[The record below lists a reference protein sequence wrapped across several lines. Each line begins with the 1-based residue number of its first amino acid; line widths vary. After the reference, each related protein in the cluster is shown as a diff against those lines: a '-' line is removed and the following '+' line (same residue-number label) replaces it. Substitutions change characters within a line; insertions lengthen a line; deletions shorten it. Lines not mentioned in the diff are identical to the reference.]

1 MDFTF
6 RSIQRPLIRPC
17 GTPSP
22 HWGEGYVIWA
32 NANQHTF
39 LEKGD
44 DLKTRFAS
52 LLEKER
58 FLESKEKGAPVGVE
72 WSQIGIR
79 RPVFTPPLWTSP
91 VCGRLPRWN
100 RDKPWFY
107 PHFFRRLRGWVSPRG
122 GADWHCRCCGAGG
135 ENGVVGRSLTFPV
148 PGGRWR
154 REPPDEGASLR
165 RICVSFYLARSHPP
179 LRGTFSPEGRRYCL
193 YGAPAK
199 AQRKR
204 VHWGERRLSM
214 LRRRSPLPRRC
225 GCSRGRSP
233 GGCRARRRSPRG
245 GAPGR
250 S

>member
-17 GTPSP
+17 GAPSP

-79 RPVFTPPLWTSP
+79 RPVFTPPLRSSP
-91 VCGRLPRWN
+91 VHGRLPGWN
-100 RDKPWFY
+100 RGKLWSY
-107 PHFFRRLRGWVSPRG
+107 PTFFRRLRGWELKRG
-122 GADWHCRCCGAGG
+122 GASVAAWVRFAAWGAAPSLFPIHTSLFLLF
-135 ENGVVGRSLTFPV
+135 VGRDDL
-148 PGGRWR
+148 
-154 REPPDEGASLR
+154 
-165 RICVSFYLARSHPP
+165 
-179 LRGTFSPEGRRYCL
+179 
-193 YGAPAK
+193 GAPNHA
-199 AQRKR
+199 AG
-204 VHWGERRLSM
+204 W
-214 LRRRSPLPRRC
+214 
-225 GCSRGRSP
+225 
-233 GGCRARRRSPRG
+233 A
-245 GAPGR
+245 
-250 S
+250 